1 MPMWKVEMKYQ
12 VQVYLTICLHLH
24 HQWHCPEKMQKITK
38 KLPMGELVDPK
49 KLAPLVTYLLS
60 FSSGII
66 TGAIINYDQQII
78 GAVPE

>member
-1 MPMWKVEMKYQ
+1 MNTPGEDE
-12 VQVYLTICLHLH
+12 I
-24 HQWHCPEKMQKITK
+24 QKKFHGASNDWVKKAEK
-38 KLPMGELVDPK
+38 KLPMRELVDPK

>member
-1 MPMWKVEMKYQ
+1 
-12 VQVYLTICLHLH
+12 
-24 HQWHCPEKMQKITK
+24 
-38 KLPMGELVDPK
+38 MGELVDPK

-66 TGAIINYDQQII
+66 TGSIINYDQQII

>member
-1 MPMWKVEMKYQ
+1 M
-12 VQVYLTICLHLH
+12 
-24 HQWHCPEKMQKITK
+24 
-38 KLPMGELVDPK
+38 DPK

-66 TGAIINYDQQII
+66 TGATINYDQQII

>member
-1 MPMWKVEMKYQ
+1 MVAPGWMNTPGEDE
-12 VQVYLTICLHLH
+12 I
-24 HQWHCPEKMQKITK
+24 QKKFHGASDDWVRKAEK